1 MYWRL
6 RRRGYSNVFTSNL
19 TPMLAPIPVIA
30 EPVAA
35 QVRKIAQLA
44 GQPVTV
50 IAHSMGGLVM
60 RQALATDPGLPVT
73 KLITVLLSLVASSAL
88 YAQSP
93 TAVRDQ
99 VFGETDA
106 VKKQAEELNAKLLAP
121 ESYAEGMKV
130 YLEAVDT
137 MEKGKDVY
145 FTPADRIGQ
154 LTMRNLDIVDTR
166 DKLRVYGETGL
177 LGDSAKTGGVPL
189 LGPAAGR
196 KGKR

>member
-1 MYWRL
+1 M
-6 RRRGYSNVFTSNL
+6 
-19 TPMLAPIPVIA
+19 
-30 EPVAA
+30 
-35 QVRKIAQLA
+35 
-44 GQPVTV
+44 
-50 IAHSMGGLVM
+50 
-60 RQALATDPGLPVT
+60 T

-137 MEKGKDVY
+137 MEKGKDLERVREELAEAKGFFQRSVDASKLAQTT
-145 FTPADRIGQ
+145 FTQA
-154 LTMRNLDIVDTR
+154 LAMRSTAE
-166 DKLRVYGETGL
+166 KAE
-177 LGDSAKTGGVPL
+177 SAKYAAKDWQRAEAALSDAARTLEGGNL
-189 LGPAAGR
+189 NKATKAGKDAEEAYHATETKALAAKAR
-196 KGKR
+196 AAK